1 MTGNQ
6 IDELPREKHEARARA
21 VKLSWITIVFFASA
35 VTLVYLALGSS
46 QAMKAAWVEDMLAFV
61 PPAAFLIADRIR
73 FRSPNQEYPYGYHR
87 SISIAYVIAA
97 TALLLLGLLI
107 LEDSVSKLIAVEHP
121 PIGLVQPFGQQ
132 IWLGWIM
139 IAVLTYTMVPAVILG
154 RLKVPLAHELHDKV
168 LFADAQMN
176 KADWMTAGAAI
187 LGVLGIRFGL
197 WWADPVAAIV
207 ISADIVHDGA
217 RNIRAGMATL
227 MDKRPHRV
235 DDDAI
240 DPLPARLETAVK
252 ELDWVSDARVR
263 LREQGHVFYGDIVVV
278 PRDERNLV
286 ARIEE
291 ATKQLMKLDWRL
303 YDLHISPRSSLE
315 EPQEEAA
322 RQVEGEG

>member
-1 MTGNQ
+1 MTS
-6 IDELPREKHEARARA
+6 DEVHELPKDKQNARTRA
-21 VKLSWITIVFFASA
+21 VRLSWITILFFASA

-73 FRSPNQEYPYGYHR
+73 FRSPNDDYPYGYHR
-87 SISIAYVIAA
+87 SISIAYVIAS

-154 RLKVPLAHELHDKV
+154 RLKVPLAKELHDKV

-197 WWADPVAAIV
+197 WWADPIAAIV
-207 ISADIVHDGA
+207 ISADIVRDGV

-227 MDKRPHRV
+227 MDKRPQRV
-235 DDDAI
+235 DDEGI
-240 DPLPARLETAVK
+240 DPLPARLESAIK

-263 LREQGHVFYGDIVVV
+263 LREQGHVFYGDVLVV
-278 PRDERNLV
+278 PQDQRDLV
-286 ARIEE
+286 ARIEK
-291 ATKQLMKLDWRL
+291 ATKDLMEMDWRL
-303 YDLHISPRSSLE
+303 FDLNISPRSTLE

-322 RQVEGEG
+322 REVEEEP